1 MFEGPEQTHV
11 LVLVL
16 RFLCSNATAK
26 QDFFLAKDK
35 TQKVSVQRMA
45 CLLFSHFVEKRT
57 SIKVFSWQIHTAKI
71 LL

>member
-1 MFEGPEQTHV
+1 MFEGPGQTYV
-11 LVLVL
+11 CT
-16 RFLCSNATAK
+16 RSSIKMSMQQPQKN
-26 QDFFLAKDK
+26 FLAKDN
-35 TQKVSVQRMA
+35 TQKYSVQRMA